1 MYHYIEDKNFLRNM
15 HRDCADVVNQLVQ
28 LINNEGLIK
37 VKSHLVGSGA
47 KNMITQ
53 NGKASV
59 DLDYNLEVTD
69 FLKMGS
75 RDCKKIKEYVKS
87 CFDDILCKNDWGYC
101 NDSTSALTTELQQSE
116 YGNKTEYKIDLAI
129 VAKING
135 QWNRLIHWKTGI
147 MNYDQFIWNQVQHS
161 HGLEEK
167 VEKLKEEPR
176 LWHDVRDVYLEK
188 KNMYLRRQDKDH
200 PSFIVYIEAVNEVY
214 NEHFKSNHYDIM
226 DVLRLH

>member
-1 MYHYIEDKNFLRNM
+1 MYHYIEDKKFLGDM

-37 VKSHLVGSGA
+37 VKAHLVGSGA

-101 NDSTSALTTELQQSE
+101 NDSTSVLTTKLQQFAK
-116 YGNKTEYKIDLAI
+116 GNQTKYKIDLAI
-129 VAKING
+129 VTQFNG
-135 QWNRLIHWKTGI
+135 QWSRLIHEKAPTVQCGRY
-147 MNYDQFIWNQVQHS
+147 MWNQVPNS
-161 HGLEEK
+161 HGLEKK
-167 VEKLKEEPR
+167 VDALKKHPQ
-176 LWHDVRDVYLEK
+176 LWQHVRDAYLEK
-188 KNMYLRRQDKDH
+188 KNMYLRRQDKNH
-200 PSFIVYIEAVNEVY
+200 PSFNVYIEAVNEVY
-214 NEHFKSNHYDIM
+214 NANF
-226 DVLRLH
+226 